1 MPLHESRTYVHSE
14 KGKFSHIEKIF
25 YKIKGSVPR
34 RPLSGR
40 VRNVVLHDF
49 HLIRNSGVIFQLV
62 VTKLVITNS
71 RE

>member
-34 RPLSGR
+34 RPLFWQGKD
-40 VRNVVLHDF
+40 VVLHDF
-49 HLIRNSGVIFQLV
+49 HLIQNSGGDFYLV
-62 VTKLVITNS
+62 VTKFTANS